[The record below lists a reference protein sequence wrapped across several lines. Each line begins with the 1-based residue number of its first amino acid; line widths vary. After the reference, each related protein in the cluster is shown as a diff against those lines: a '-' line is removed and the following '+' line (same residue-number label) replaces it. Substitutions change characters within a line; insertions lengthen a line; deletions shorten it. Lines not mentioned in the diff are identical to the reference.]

1 MEMNI
6 DKNEL
11 IYLNV
16 CRLHFRNEASI
27 TDIILIIGSRVL
39 LSYKHHTNEGVKTFI
54 NVQHAI
60 TTIINCELAAHN
72 LAKKF
77 EFDYEYEQEQLNQ
90 KYAS

>member
-27 TDIILIIGSRVL
+27 TDIILIIGSKAL
-39 LSYKHHTNEGVKTFI
+39 LSYKHHTNDGVQTFT
-54 NVQHAI
+54 NVEHAI
-60 TTIINCELAAHN
+60 TAIINCELAAQN
-72 LAKKF
+72 MAKKF
-77 EFDYEYEQEQLNQ
+77 EFDYEYQQEQLNQ